1 VHGWS
6 LAEQMSDD
14 TNLPNFIAMLRR
26 QRLLVAVAA
35 VLAAGVAFVVSSLQP
50 TEYTSSARIL
60 YAAAVTPV
68 GAPNEDPARALDTL
82 VGLAKNPTALT
93 AAARAAHVSVQQLDD
108 ATSVSSDPNADLMK
122 ITATARSPRS
132 ASALANALASS
143 FVDWRASGQEN
154 LIRARIASLQ
164 AQIAQLAGRGGPSA
178 VAVVSDLRL
187 QLAEARSQL
196 AVPTADVT
204 IVNPALT
211 PKHPSSPHPLRNG
224 AIGLVAGLLIG
235 LFGASL
241 RDRLDRRL
249 RSVEE
254 VEEIYDCPSLGVIP
268 YIADAG
274 RGDRRAAVGDF
285 RANSSLATSF
295 RAVRTNLTLLVDD
308 VKTVIV
314 SSAVPGE
321 GKTTATANI
330 ARAFA
335 AVGKVVL
342 AVSADVRSPALHRYF
357 GTESPLELLTANL
370 DEVREHP
377 PARAS
382 DVLSRRAG
390 MHSATDAQA
399 GLIEVLAGEVPLEA
413 AVRTYPVTGPSGR
426 LGKVAVLANA
436 RRFFDP
442 GALYQ
447 SNAMARFLEQVRGE
461 YDVVL
466 IDTPPILASAEST
479 LLSTAGDAVVL
490 VAQLGVLTRKQAHR
504 AARVMASVG
513 VVPRG
518 VIITGRAEDEISDYG
533 YGYGPSPSQLSRRLG
548 RLEAPRRF
556 WRSTRSRRR
565 LAAPSPS
572 SPEGVGQAPGTS
584 EAAG

>member
-1 VHGWS
+1 
-6 LAEQMSDD
+6 MSDD
-14 TNLPNFIAMLRR
+14 TNLPNFLAMLRR

-35 VLAAGVAFVVSSLQP
+35 VLAAGAAFVVSSLQP

-60 YAAAVTPV
+60 YSAAAGPA

-82 VGLAKNPTALT
+82 VGLAKNPTVLG
-93 AAARAAHVSVQQLDD
+93 AAAQAAHVSVQQLDD

-122 ITATARSPRS
+122 ISATARSARG
-132 ASALANALASS
+132 ASSLANALSQS
-143 FVDWRASGQEN
+143 FVDWRASGQET

-164 AQIAQLAGRGGPSA
+164 AQIARLAGRGGPSA

-204 IVNPALT
+204 LVNPAVT

-235 LFGASL
+235 LFGASV

-254 VEEIYDCPSLGVIP
+254 VEEIYDCPSLGVVP
-268 YIADAG
+268 YIPDAG

-308 VKTVIV
+308 AKTVIV
-314 SSAVPGE
+314 TSAVPGE

-335 AVGKVVL
+335 AVGKAVL

-357 GTESPLELLTANL
+357 GTESPLELLAANL
-370 DEVREHP
+370 AEEDESPAP
-377 PARAS
+377 PAKAGGARA
-382 DVLSRRAG
+382 RRSMRPA
-390 MHSATDAQA
+390 ADPNA

-413 AVRTYPVTGPSGR
+413 AVRTYPVTGPVGR

-466 IDTPPILASAEST
+466 IDTPPILGSAEAA
-479 LLSTAGDAVVL
+479 LLTTAGDAVVL
-490 VAQLGVLTRKQAHR
+490 VAQLGVLTRKQASR
-504 AARVMASVG
+504 AARVMAAVG
-513 VVPRG
+513 VEPRG
-518 VIITGRAEDEISDYG
+518 VIITGRAEDELGDYG
-533 YGYGPSPSQLSRRLG
+533 YGYGHGPTPSELTRRLG
-548 RLEAPRRF
+548 RLGTPRLF
-556 WRSTRSRRR
+556 WRSGRARRKLPRSR
-565 LAAPSPS
+565 PS
-572 SPEGVGQAPGTS
+572 SPEGVGQAPGTN